1 MAMRFQCLF
10 GHYSSSGRYGE
21 GLSSGPCDACGRLLV
36 RRLGGRWY
44 EMPRGYTLDWSTS
57 GQHAIS
63 PNDLLRIAR
72 RKTPT
77 LHRLRRRPY
86 RFGGYFS
93 DDGNEPARGPWI
105 NFSEDTTKRVALA
118 RNA

>member
-1 MAMRFQCLF
+1 MKFRCLF
-10 GHYSSSGRYGE
+10 GHDSSSGRYGE
-21 GLSSGPCDACGRLLV
+21 GLSSGPCDVCGRMLV
-36 RRLGGRWY
+36 RRLGDRWY
-44 EMPRGYTLDWSTS
+44 EMPRGYALDWSAS
-57 GQHAIS
+57 GQHAIP

-77 LHRLRRRPY
+77 IHRLRRRPY

-105 NFSEDTTKRVALA
+105 SFSEASTKRQY
-118 RNA
+118 